1 MTCRVCRG
9 VLRPPARGRRPV
21 YCSRACQARAYR
33 SRRDPPVPAPAEP
46 EPAGRRRQ
54 IVEAVWRIAA
64 ERGLQMATV
73 REIATEAGVS
83 PRVVQYH
90 FADKHHL
97 LVTALRML
105 HRDNERR
112 ARERIAALR
121 DPADPRA
128 VLRATLEE
136 LLPLDDQ
143 RQTSLRVLTA
153 YYARSLTDPALAEVF
168 LPGDSPLED
177 LVAALI
183 TAAGPKPSIDVAH
196 EADLLVGGVSGL
208 GLDLL
213 HRRRTRADVRRTIDY
228 HLGRILT
235 DWVLRPAS
243 PGDVEAVAELRAVV
257 LRADLERLGRYDER
271 RVRQRL
277 RDGFVPAHTWTIEVD
292 GAFAGCVALRPDG
305 EVVWL
310 EHFYLDPALQGR
322 GIGSAVLDR
331 LLERCDRDGVVVRL
345 NVLRGSPARRLYE
358 RRGFTLDAEDDVDVF
373 MTRRPA

>member
-1 MTCRVCRG
+1 M
-9 VLRPPARGRRPV
+9 LRAPARGRRPV

-64 ERGLQMATV
+64 GRGLQMATV
-73 REIATEAGVS
+73 REIAAEAGVS

-90 FADKHHL
+90 FAGKHDL

-105 HRDNERR
+105 HRDNEGR

-143 RQTSLRVLTA
+143 RQTGLRVLTA

-168 LPGDSPLED
+168 LPDDSPLED

-183 TAAGPKPSIDVAH
+183 TAAGPKPSIDAAR

-213 HRRRTRADVRRTIDY
+213 HGRRTKAEVGRTVDY
-228 HLGRILT
+228 HLARILAE
-235 DWVLRPAS
+235 WVLRPAS
-243 PGDVEAVAELRAVV
+243 PDDVEAVAELRAVV
-257 LRADLERLGRYDER
+257 LRADLERLGRYDGR

-277 RDGFVPAHTWTIEVD
+277 RDGFVPGHTWTIEVG
-292 GAFAGCVALRPDG
+292 GAFAGCVAMRPDG
-305 EVVWL
+305 DVVWL
-310 EHFYLDPALQGR
+310 EHFYLDPAHQGR

-331 LLERCDRDGVVVRL
+331 LLERCDRDRVTVRL

-358 RRGFTLDAEDDVDVF
+358 RRGFTLDTEDDVDVF
-373 MTRRPA
+373 MTRRPE